1 MFSDLGERSI
11 CVCVCVHFNTVTLT
25 APLNPSIPK
34 GFSEWNCACVL
45 SLLSHAHLF
54 VTLWTVACQA
64 PLSMGILQARKN
76 TGEGCCALQGN
87 LPDAGIK
94 CVSLTFPD

>member
-1 MFSDLGERSI
+1 M
-11 CVCVCVHFNTVTLT
+11 CVCVCVHFNPVTLT
-25 APLNPSIPK
+25 APLHSSIPK

-64 PLSMGILQARKN
+64 PLSMGILQAR
-76 TGEGCCALQGN
+76 TLELVAIPSLQGIFLTQGSN
-87 LPDAGIK
+87 LH
-94 CVSLTFPD
+94 LL